1 MSSVRL
7 TLILATVGRSAE
19 VATALRSFA
28 SQTTRDFEVVV
39 VDQNHDDRL
48 GPFIAE
54 MQATGICVKHIKM
67 RERGLAKARNLGLAE
82 SEGDFVAFPDDDCW
96 YEQDTIERVIDTF
109 EARPGLTGVVG
120 RWVEQARGREG
131 NGYRFSLAEWRSFRG
146 GDAPSITLFLKR
158 ALVNE
163 LGGFDPRLGV
173 GQWYGAGEET
183 DLILRVLATGAE
195 IWHEP
200 SIKVHHHFAS
210 IPTGETS
217 ALCRAARSRGRG
229 VGAIYVKH
237 KISWKIIARGFVSP
251 VVVPLLRGTTYS
263 AWRRSLA
270 MCLGRIEGFVAWR
283 RDGTSRQPD
292 VQSEVAP

>member
-7 TLILATVGRSAE
+7 TLILATVGRAAE

-28 SQTTRDFEVVV
+28 VQTSRDFEVVV
-39 VDQNHDDRL
+39 VDQNRDARL
-48 GPFIAE
+48 VPYVTEA
-54 MQATGICVKHIKM
+54 QASGVSVKHVKM
-67 RERGLAKARNLGLAE
+67 QERGLAKARNLGLAQ
-82 SEGDFVAFPDDDCW
+82 SEGDYVAFPDDDCW
-96 YEQDTIERVIDTF
+96 YEADTIERTISALN
-109 EARPGLTGVVG
+109 ARQEIAGIVG
-120 RWVEQARGREG
+120 RWVEQARGRERDC
-131 NGYRFSLAEWRSFRG
+131 YRFSLMEWRNFRG

-158 ALVNE
+158 ALVDE

-200 SIKVHHHFAS
+200 SINVHHHFTA
-210 IPTGETS
+210 IPTGELS

-237 KISWKIIARGFVSP
+237 RINWKIIARGFVAP
-251 VVVPLLRGTTYS
+251 IVIPLLRGTTYS
-263 AWRRSLA
+263 DWRRSVA
-270 MCLGRIEGFVAWR
+270 MCVGRMEGFVAWR
-283 RDGTSRQPD
+283 RDGESCQTKG
-292 VQSEVAP
+292 VSEIAP